1 MYIYICIYKYIYI
14 YIMSTQ
20 RDHVAYSSWLS
31 WEQKKLSVASFRYHL
46 NCELF
51 PRVAATALY

>member
-1 MYIYICIYKYIYI
+1 
-14 YIMSTQ
+14 MSAQ